1 MFFPLHDNNNE
12 AVKAVPVVSYLII
25 GLCFLVQIY
34 TIVLAIGDPAEN
46 PVLAT
51 HFAYRHGLVPSVF
64 FSGNT
69 SYQIGPLDMQ
79 LSDRQLET
87 LKSAAEGSKE
97 RQIAEFREVQSNR
110 LWIWLMPLT
119 CIFLHAGW
127 MHILSN
133 VWFFWI
139 FSDNVEEKFG
149 SFFFLVFYIVTGVA
163 SSLFHAVLRMDAT
176 VPLVGA
182 SGAVSAVMGA
192 YVAFFP
198 KNRITSYFCPVWF
211 FIRRIDVPAVLILG
225 LYLLT
230 NLISMSQASLTGAN
244 VAFDAHI
251 GGFIAGFAVAWLMK
265 KSGKN

>member
-25 GLCFLVQIY
+25 GICFLVHLY
-34 TIVLAIGDPAEN
+34 SIVLAIGDPADK

-64 FSGNT
+64 FSGST
-69 SYQIGPLDMQ
+69 EYQIGTTDLQ
-79 LSDRQLET
+79 LSERQLD
-87 LKSAAEGSKE
+87 LLRSAEEGSKE
-97 RQIAEFREVQSNR
+97 RAEAEFREVKTNS
-110 LWIWLMPLT
+110 LFIWLMPLT
-119 CIFLHAGW
+119 SIFLHAGW

-133 VWFFWI
+133 IWFFWI

-149 SFFFLVFYIVTGVA
+149 SVLFLIFYLGTGIA
-163 SSLFHAVLRMDAT
+163 SGLFHAALRMEST
-176 VPLVGA
+176 IPLVGA

-211 FIRRIDVPAVLILG
+211 FIRRIDVPAFLILG
-225 LYLLT
+225 LYLIT
-230 NLISMSQASLTGAN
+230 NLISMSQSSLTGAN

-251 GGFIAGFAVAWLMK
+251 GGFIAGFTVAWLMK
-265 KSGKN
+265 KTGRY